1 MWEGGVRIY
10 GTPEVFNNFPTMN
23 TTTTT
28 TTNTIVKI
36 KNALACDFFMVFFL
50 LFFYSGSTSKMAK
63 QIVHVING

>member
-1 MWEGGVRIY
+1 MWEERVRIY
-10 GTPEVFNNFPTMN
+10 GTLEVFNNFPTMN
-23 TTTTT
+23 TT

-36 KNALACDFFMVFFL
+36 KNALACDFFMVLFL